1 MLGKS
6 ILIGLF
12 DLDNN
17 RTIGPKYPHGGWEKH
32 LSSHA
37 FLQPVMAGT
46 GDWGWVFAWPGKAGM
61 GVNGL
66 RMDLWGPFL
75 RQKSQKV
82 FALEK
87 P

>member
-1 MLGKS
+1 
-6 ILIGLF
+6 
-12 DLDNN
+12 
-17 RTIGPKYPHGGWEKH
+17 
-32 LSSHA
+32 
-37 FLQPVMAGT
+37 MAGT